1 MSFFELVLQAG
12 PILWVILALSVVVV
26 YVFILQLQTLTKLRS
41 SKALVAKVH
50 ASLMQQDPTG
60 ALEHTAE
67 KSLGARVLRVGLERV
82 TVSLEAIQGAMSEA
96 VLHEEDRLM
105 RPVDTLGIVAQ
116 IAPLLGLLGTVIGMV
131 RSFLEFANTAAPTPS
146 QLSTGIS
153 EALINTAAGLIV
165 AIVSYVARAVLRARA
180 MALLAEA
187 DRMREA
193 LPNWVREA
201 VMRGQGKL
209 QGDPIPP
216 FEPREPA

>member
-1 MSFFELVLQAG
+1 MSFFELVLKAG

-26 YVFILQLQTLTKLRS
+26 YIFILQLQTLTKLRS

-50 ASLMQQDPTG
+50 ASLMQQDPVG
-60 ALEHTAE
+60 ALGHTAE
-67 KSLGARVLRVGLERV
+67 KSLSARVLRAGLERV
-82 TVSLEAIQGAMSEA
+82 TVSLEAIQGAMTEA
-96 VLHEEDRLM
+96 VLHQEDRLM
-105 RPVDTLGIVAQ
+105 RPVDTLGIIAQ
-116 IAPLLGLLGTVIGMV
+116 IAPLLGLLGTVVGMV

-165 AIVSYVARAVLRARA
+165 AIASYVARATLRARA

-201 VMRGQGKL
+201 LMRGQGKL

-216 FEPREPA
+216 FEPGESA